1 MEPRVVAE
9 AVDRMEWARCNEGME
24 AAVDRM
30 EWAMCKLGMEA
41 TEADR
46 CAVARRGGRRSS
58 TAEKVTDLRL
68 ESDKR
73 RRKGGFKVP
82 LDPSL
87 AMRRKDGLRPVDAD
101 DDQEGRAGDPPV
113 VEVKVDRRRRT
124 KVSD

>member
-30 EWAMCKLGMEA
+30 EWAMCKLGIEA
-41 TEADR
+41 KEDDR
-46 CAVARRGGRRSS
+46 WAVERRGGSWS

-73 RRKGGFKVP
+73 RLKGGFKFP

-87 AMRRKDGLRPVDAD
+87 AMRLKDGLRPVDAD

-124 KVSD
+124 NVSD